1 MKLYSLDSYDMMRFI
16 MVNDSKSW
24 DYPNQVSAAQKTA
37 LASTPNNLSLA

>member
-1 MKLYSLDSYDMMRFI
+1 

-37 LASTPNNLSLA
+37 LASTPNNLSLAQNALFATATTFN